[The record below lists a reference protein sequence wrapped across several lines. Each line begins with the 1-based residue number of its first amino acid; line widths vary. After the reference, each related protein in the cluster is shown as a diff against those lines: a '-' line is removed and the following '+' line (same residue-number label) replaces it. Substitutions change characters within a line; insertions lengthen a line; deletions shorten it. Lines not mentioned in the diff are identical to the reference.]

1 MNLVEI
7 KKAPLWWLIETNKTA
22 LEFCLMFLYVT
33 LNIGL
38 SSYNE
43 QVQKTTLTLTV
54 FVKPFLKEF
63 FLFEIHMDVIHKIIK
78 NITLEPMY
86 DFLVNLVL

>member
-1 MNLVEI
+1 
-7 KKAPLWWLIETNKTA
+7 
-22 LEFCLMFLYVT
+22 MFLYVT